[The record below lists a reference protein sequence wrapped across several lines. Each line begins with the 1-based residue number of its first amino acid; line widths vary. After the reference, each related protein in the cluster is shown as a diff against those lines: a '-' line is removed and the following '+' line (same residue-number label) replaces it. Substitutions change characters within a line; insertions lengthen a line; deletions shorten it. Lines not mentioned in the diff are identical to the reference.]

1 MIKKY
6 KTTSSNSNINS
17 VLSMIF
23 SDIMFKL
30 GINQSVF
37 QQKISKYIANIA
49 INKIITR
56 KTLITEKS
64 SLKKELLSPEMTWKV
79 FCKGINFLGYDSFK
93 LKIDIY
99 HNNGTVTTSEKEIL
113 TSGLDNNIKNSLSDI
128 YYSLLFDLNI
138 TKDKFNN
145 LLDSYLSLFSNDVFN
160 TLNERLNEKRKL
172 LNQIFN
178 TTMTWKVF
186 CKGIKI
192 INVIKFKMVFT
203 LIDKDGKTLTH
214 EQVIT
219 TGV

>member
-1 MIKKY
+1 MIKKQ
-6 KTTSSNSNINS
+6 KTTSSNINAI
-17 VLSMIF
+17 LSMIF

-30 GINQSVF
+30 GINQSLF
-37 QQKISKYIANIA
+37 QQKISRYIANIA
-49 INKIITR
+49 TNKVMTN
-56 KTLITEKS
+56 KTLITERS

-79 FCKGINFLGYDSFK
+79 FCKGINFLGYDSFQ

-99 HNNGTVTTSEKEIL
+99 HNNGTVTTSEKEIMIS
-113 TSGLDNNIKNSLSDI
+113 TSDTNNVKNSLSDI
-128 YYSLLFDLNI
+128 YYGLLFDLNI
-138 TKDKFNN
+138 SKDKFNN

-178 TTMTWKVF
+178 STMTWKVF

-192 INVIKFKMVFT
+192 INVVKFKLVFI
-203 LIDKDGKTLTH
+203 LIDKDGNSLTH

>member
-1 MIKKY
+1 MIKKQ
-6 KTTSSNSNINS
+6 KVTSSNINAI
-17 VLSMIF
+17 LSMIF

-37 QQKISKYIANIA
+37 QQKISKYIANVA
-49 INKIITR
+49 TNKIMTN
-56 KTLITEKS
+56 KTLITERS

-79 FCKGINFLGYDSFK
+79 FCKGINFLGYDSFQ

-99 HNNGTVTTSEKEIL
+99 HNNGTVTTSEKEIIIS
-113 TSGLDNNIKNSLSDI
+113 TSDTNNVKNSLSDI
-128 YYSLLFDLNI
+128 YYGLLFDLNI
-138 TKDKFNN
+138 SKDKFNN

-160 TLNERLNEKRKL
+160 TLNEKLNEKRKL
-172 LNQIFN
+172 LTQIFN

-192 INVIKFKMVFT
+192 INVVKFKMVFT
-203 LIDKDGKTLTH
+203 LIDKDGKTLIH

>member
-1 MIKKY
+1 MIKKQ
-6 KTTSSNSNINS
+6 KVTSSNINAI
-17 VLSMIF
+17 LSMIF

-37 QQKISKYIANIA
+37 QQKISKYIANVA
-49 INKIITR
+49 TNKVMTN
-56 KTLITEKS
+56 KTLITERS

-79 FCKGINFLGYDSFK
+79 FCKGINFIGYDSFK

-99 HNNGTVTTSEKEIL
+99 HNNGTVTTSEKEIMIS
-113 TSGLDNNIKNSLSDI
+113 TSDTNNVKNSLSDI
-128 YYSLLFDLNI
+128 YYGLLFDLNI
-138 TKDKFNN
+138 SKDKFNN

-160 TLNERLNEKRKL
+160 TLNEKLNEKRKL
-172 LNQIFN
+172 LTQIFN

-192 INVIKFKMVFT
+192 INVVKFKMVFT
-203 LIDKDGKTLTH
+203 LIDKDGKTLIH

>member
-1 MIKKY
+1 MIKKQ
-6 KTTSSNSNINS
+6 KVTSSNINAI
-17 VLSMIF
+17 LSMIF

-37 QQKISKYIANIA
+37 QQKISKYIANVA
-49 INKIITR
+49 TNKIMTN
-56 KTLITEKS
+56 KTLITERS

-79 FCKGINFLGYDSFK
+79 FCKGINFLGYDSFQ

-99 HNNGTVTTSEKEIL
+99 HNNGTVTTSEKEIMIS
-113 TSGLDNNIKNSLSDI
+113 TSDTNNVKNSLSDI
-128 YYSLLFDLNI
+128 YYGLLFDLNI
-138 TKDKFNN
+138 SKDKFNN

-160 TLNERLNEKRKL
+160 TLNEKLNEKRKL
-172 LNQIFN
+172 LTQIFN

-192 INVIKFKMVFT
+192 INVVKFKMVFT
-203 LIDKDGKTLTH
+203 LIDKDGKTLIH

>member
-1 MIKKY
+1 MIKKQ
-6 KTTSSNSNINS
+6 KVTSSNINAI
-17 VLSMIF
+17 LSMIF

-37 QQKISKYIANIA
+37 QQKISKYIANVA
-49 INKIITR
+49 TNKVMTN
-56 KTLITEKS
+56 KTLITERS

-79 FCKGINFLGYDSFK
+79 FCKGINFLGYDSFQ

-99 HNNGTVTTSEKEIL
+99 HNNGTVTTSEKEIMIS
-113 TSGLDNNIKNSLSDI
+113 TSDTNNVKNSLSDI
-128 YYSLLFDLNI
+128 YYGLLFDLNI
-138 TKDKFNN
+138 SKDKFNN

-160 TLNERLNEKRKL
+160 TLNEKLNEKRKL
-172 LNQIFN
+172 LTQIFN

-192 INVIKFKMVFT
+192 INVVKFKMVFT
-203 LIDKDGKTLTH
+203 LIDKDGKTLIH

>member
-1 MIKKY
+1 MIKKQ
-6 KTTSSNSNINS
+6 KVTSSNINAI
-17 VLSMIF
+17 LSMIF

-37 QQKISKYIANIA
+37 QQKISKYIANVA
-49 INKIITR
+49 TNKVMTN
-56 KTLITEKS
+56 KTLITERS

-79 FCKGINFLGYDSFK
+79 FCKGINFLGYDSFQ

-99 HNNGTVTTSEKEIL
+99 HNNGTITTSEKEIIIS
-113 TSGLDNNIKNSLSDI
+113 TSDTNNVKNSLSDI
-128 YYSLLFDLNI
+128 YYGLLFDLNI
-138 TKDKFNN
+138 SKDKFNN

-178 TTMTWKVF
+178 STMTWKVF

-192 INVIKFKMVFT
+192 INVVKFKMVFT
-203 LIDKDGKTLTH
+203 LIDKDGKTLIH